1 MPRDIR
7 SYFGASSM
15 KQADIRSMFGKKPSS
30 AEKKKKAA
38 PVTIISDSDSDS
50 ETQNKK
56 RKRPSRIVDSDEEDF
71 VKKAPTPK
79 KKKEKDDSKK
89 EANGKHLKPVSAD
102 DFFGSAKPKSSETP
116 KQPKKPK
123 SHADDASFSK
133 TLEQLDL
140 PPKAEPADRPSGE
153 TLTLAAKVARLKGK
167 APTSGATSSSAA
179 AELSASDED
188 DGPTKIRGD
197 APSQKQSPPK
207 QKASEKN
214 GKLNKDSAE
223 KHEARSKKTPEKLS
237 TKDAAHAG
245 GSQVKEEK
253 SPKKDKTPDKKKKTP
268 LKEKTPGKR
277 KGSEPEE
284 STPKAKKSKPA
295 TEAATPDE
303 VRQKKAENYR
313 KFLERQHA
321 GPKNP
326 GAREV
331 PEGSPGCLAGLT
343 LVLTGLLDSLGREEA
358 ADLCKGL
365 GAKVTTS
372 VSRNTSYL
380 IVGDEPGQSK
390 TEKAKKVG
398 TKVLDE
404 EGLFN
409 LIRERSKTHGKPEP
423 ETVSA
428 DSGVGTSQDSLGS
441 PEPILR
447 TADSGP
453 EPAKPTPGAVKTEP
467 KSEPV
472 VQKGS
477 KSDSGAPSA
486 AAAAV
491 PAPDGLFETQMWVD
505 KYKPKSSKNI
515 IGQQGDKSAMN
526 KLKQWLQRWHRFHS
540 GPNKVKVKAYNQGF
554 NDDGSNFKAALLSG
568 PPGVGKTTTAH
579 LVCQELGFEVVEL
592 NASDSRSKKLL
603 EKYTDCL
610 QMSSLGHAFQA
621 AGSGGSGGRLTERH
635 VLLMDEVDGMAGN
648 EDRGGVAAI
657 IQLIRASRVP
667 VVCMCNDRHHPKIR
681 SLSQYCFDLRINK
694 PRLEQIRGA
703 MMSVMFKEKLKI
715 SKEQLDALIT
725 STNQDIRQVLHLLSV
740 SAAQQRAAPAGGRT
754 AKDTRLGAFDVVQ
767 KVFSAKERQGMS
779 IDDKVRL
786 FFYDYSLGPLF
797 VQENYLRANAHAARG
812 SSQKQLDLLSQ
823 AADSICD
830 GDLVDNCIRS
840 GQNWS
845 LLPTFA
851 VYNTLIPGELL
862 SGHLNGRVEFPQWL
876 GKNSTRNK
884 TVRQVQDVQA
894 HMRLRISGSRQDV
907 LMDYCGPLR
916 DLVTRPLVS
925 GEQDGAAQAAQNM
938 FSYDLM
944 REDLDDLIEIAT
956 WSGRTG
962 DPMAR
967 LDSKT
972 KAAFTRAVRGG
983 HHSYPYASIQEASKR
998 RKGDS
1003 DPLLGE
1009 DGDQEDGGEEEQEDQ
1024 DVTKDKMIKVKATK
1038 ASKGASKNEPSS
1050 SKGKGRG
1057 KSKK

>member
-30 AEKKKKAA
+30 AEKKKAA
-38 PVTIISDSDSDS
+38 PVTIISDSDSDT

-89 EANGKHLKPVSAD
+89 EANGKHLKP
-102 DFFGSAKPKSSETP
+102 
-116 KQPKKPK
+116 PK

-140 PPKAEPADRPSGE
+140 PPKAEAADRSSGE

-167 APTSGATSSSAA
+167 APTSGAASSSAV

-197 APSQKQSPPK
+197 APAQKQSPPK

-214 GKLNKDSAE
+214 GKSNKDLAE
-223 KHEARSKKTPEKLS
+223 KHEARSKKTPEKPS
-237 TKDAAHAG
+237 TKDAARAG

-277 KGSEPEE
+277 KGSEPED

-390 TEKAKKVG
+390 TEK
-398 TKVLDE
+398 
-404 EGLFN
+404 
-409 LIRERSKTHGKPEP
+409 
-423 ETVSA
+423 
-428 DSGVGTSQDSLGS
+428 DSLGS
-441 PEPILR
+441 LEPIRR
-447 TADSGP
+447 TCRLWSG
-453 EPAKPTPGAVKTEP
+453 AGQTGSGRGKDRSR
-467 KSEPV
+467 KSETV
-472 VQKGS
+472 VQKGG
-477 KSDSGAPSA
+477 KSDSGGASA
-486 AAAAV
+486 TAAAV
-491 PAPDGLFETQMWVD
+491 PPPDGVFETQMWVD

-540 GPNKVKVKAYNQGF
+540 GANKVKVKAC
-554 NDDGSNFKAALLSG
+554 
-568 PPGVGKTTTAH
+568 KTTTAH

-1009 DGDQEDGGEEEQEDQ
+1009 DGDQEDGGEEEQEDE
-1024 DVTKDKMIKVKATK
+1024 DVTKDKMIKTRRNSGK
-1038 ASKGASKNEPSS
+1038 KGGEN
-1050 SKGKGRG
+1050 
-1057 KSKK
+1057 KSRDI